1 MKKMIKMISMMTAAL
16 LAAASF
22 TACGTAPV
30 HQVADENADGALT
43 YISMR
48 INPEIEVVANE
59 DGEIVSVNAIN
70 EDGEVVL
77 SEVDLV
83 GQTVAEAG
91 ETFTEIATELGYLD
105 ADSEDA
111 TVYIDAEGENEELSE
126 KLEKDISDRIHRYF
140 DNNGIFGKVS
150 PETLDQYAEKAA
162 EWGLSAGQVKMV
174 IRLLDLYPEMT
185 EDEALALTPSA
196 RMAML
201 RDSGKKDEK
210 ISATLRDE
218 LNAEIE
224 TIREKYAAT
233 FALGEELKTLRRS
246 LEDETLTAEERAA
259 IEAQIAEKQA
269 EYETQMKAYR
279 DEVKVLKKDY
289 RDKTEKVEKDVKRQA
304 HEKREQ
310 NEKKIREHK
319 KNFEADREETEKR
332 IKEWRGQQEHVHG
345 KDKEKQEKPVEDPVT
360 GEDKDV
366 PSQTKEPKEKE
377 GKEKAPEGEKPA
389 REGKESP
396 AETTAA
402 ETTVSA

>member
-16 LAAASF
+16 LAATAF
-22 TACGTAPV
+22 TACGATPIQ
-30 HQVADENADGALT
+30 QVTDENADGALT

-91 ETFTEIATELGYLD
+91 ETFTEVATELGYLD

-185 EDEALALTPSA
+185 EEEALVLTPAA

-233 FALGEELKTLRRS
+233 FALGEELKSLRRS
-246 LEDETLTAEERAA
+246 LEDKTLSAEERAA

-279 DEVKVLKKDY
+279 DEVKALKASY

-304 HEKREQ
+304 REKREQ
-310 NEKKIREHK
+310 NEEKIREHK

-332 IKEWRGQQEHVHG
+332 IKEWRGQQEQIRG
-345 KDKEKQEKPVEDPVT
+345 KDKDKQEKPVEEPVT
-360 GEDKDV
+360 GENAEM
-366 PSQTKEPKEKE
+366 PSQTKEPMEKE

-389 REGKESP
+389 REDRESP

>member
-1 MKKMIKMISMMTAAL
+1 MKKMLKMISMMTAAV
-16 LAAASF
+16 LAATAL
-22 TACGTAPV
+22 TACGTTPA
-30 HQVADENADGALT
+30 QKVADEDTDGALT

-91 ETFTEIATELGYLD
+91 ETFTEVATELGYLD

-126 KLEKDISDRIHRYF
+126 KLEKDISERIHKYF

-174 IRLLDLYPEMT
+174 IRLLDLYPEMS
-185 EDEALALTPSA
+185 EEEALALTPAA
-196 RMAML
+196 RMAMIK
-201 RDSGKKDEK
+201 DSGKKDEK

-218 LNAEIE
+218 MNAEVDV
-224 TIREKYAAT
+224 IREKYAAA

-259 IEAQIAEKQA
+259 IESQIAETRE

-279 DEVKVLKKDY
+279 DEVKALKASY
-289 RDKTEKVEKDVKRQA
+289 RDKSEKVEKEVKRQA

-310 NEKKIREHK
+310 NEKKIHEHK
-319 KNFEADREETEKR
+319 KKFEADREETEKR
-332 IKEWRGQQEHVHG
+332 IKEWRGQQEQVHG
-345 KDKEKQEKPVEDPVT
+345 KDKGGQGKTAEESVT
-360 GEDKDV
+360 GEETEM

-377 GKEKAPEGEKPA
+377 GKKAPEKPA

-396 AETTAA
+396 EETSAV